1 MNAIIKVL
9 SEFSLST
16 DAISNVL
23 QQLELLAELNKEIK
37 NLLEDT
43 SKWDG
48 DTHNK
53 TAQIHGML
61 CEYEKTLYPLYGEL
75 RTALSDLTT
84 LTDDFCFDSFLVNS
98 IRSW

>member
-1 MNAIIKVL
+1 MNSLTDIKL
-9 SEFSLST
+9 SGVAFT
-16 DAISNVL
+16 N
-23 QQLELLAELNKEIK
+23 QQLNVINEEIK

-84 LTDDFCFDSFLVNS
+84 LTDDFGFDSFLVNS